1 MPILRPRCFVHHR
14 SEVLAEDS
22 PGSANW
28 DQAKLNFA
36 FEQQARA
43 DNIQGVVENAH
54 TQGPR
59 SISQWRKGAVTKRRD
74 FDWNY
79 VFFDKPT
86 AIIQVRIHDR
96 RRRVLIS
103 VRRSPRS
110 IVCHIE
116 PCLKI
121 SVALIVLIYRNK
133 SDEDFRRV
141 P

>member
-1 MPILRPRCFVHHR
+1 
-14 SEVLAEDS
+14 VLAEDS
-22 PGSANW
+22 PESTNW

-96 RRRVLIS
+96 RRRCADLRTQIA
-103 VRRSPRS
+103 S
-110 IVCHIE
+110 IHRLSYRTM
-116 PCLKI
+116 LKDKRCVD
-121 SVALIVLIYRNK
+121 SAHL
-133 SDEDFRRV
+133 
-141 P
+141 